1 MAGRVDGMVAL
12 VTGAARG
19 MGRSH
24 AVRLAEEGADV
35 IAVDLCGPVGSIDL
49 YPPAT
54 ADDLRE
60 TVRLV
65 EAAGGR
71 AASAQVD
78 VRDRAAL
85 EAAVA
90 EGVAALGHLDLV
102 VANAGV
108 FEIAPALEVSDELWR
123 DTVDVNLTGV
133 WHTCR
138 AALPHVLSS
147 GRGGSLVLVSS
158 AAGLEGM
165 PNTVAYTAS
174 KHGVVGIMRTLA
186 NELGPHMIRVN
197 SVHPTSVDTSMI
209 QNERTWRL
217 FQPDNPH
224 PTRED
229 AAPLFQR
236 INTLPVPWIEP
247 RDVSNAVL
255 FLCSEESRYI
265 TGVALPVDAGHLGHL
280 G

>member
-12 VTGAARG
+12 ITGAARG

-65 EAAGGR
+65 EATGR
-71 AASAQVD
+71 RAVPAQVD
-78 VRDRAAL
+78 VRDREAL

-90 EGVAALGHLDLV
+90 EGVAALGHLDVV

-197 SVHPTSVDTSMI
+197 SIHPTSVDTSMI